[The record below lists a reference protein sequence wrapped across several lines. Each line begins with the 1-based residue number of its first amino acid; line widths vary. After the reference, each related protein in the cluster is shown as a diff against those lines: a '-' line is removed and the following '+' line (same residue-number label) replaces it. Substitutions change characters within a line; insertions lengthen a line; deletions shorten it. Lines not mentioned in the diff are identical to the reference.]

1 MTNKQP
7 DPNQDSELL
16 AKICEIFGVF
26 PEELQYDL
34 PGGIGTKKAEQL
46 VSLIQ
51 TSVQEAEQEA
61 RIDELCK
68 AFTQVVGDK
77 SVSLR
82 SKFVKRFDTYLKERH
97 NQLKYSSKKEID
109 DSIKS
114 PTGEIYYKQDTGVC
128 EEQSN
133 A

>member
-7 DPNQDSELL
+7 NANQDSELL

-26 PEELQYDL
+26 PEELQHDL

-51 TSVQEAEQEA
+51 TSVQEAEQKAINLKNKYEA
-61 RIDELCK
+61 DIAHAIGYCQGL
-68 AFTQVVGDK
+68 GYP
-77 SVSLR
+77 
-82 SKFVKRFDTYLKERH
+82 DTYLQNRYRH
-97 NQLKYSSKKEID
+97 LIELKDSSKKD
-109 DSIKS
+109 
-114 PTGEIYYKQDTGVC
+114 GN
-128 EEQSN
+128 N